1 MKRFKIISLFVSCL
15 AISFNSYAL
24 LPKIDLQP
32 IWVRVTEVELTDSA
46 TRVGLRLQNIPGNWV
61 KFSSTGRLIAD
72 GDTTLQYKL
81 IGTENIELDKEIWIT
96 ESGTHEGV
104 LLFEKVPES
113 VKVVNLVEIDPE
125 DTPNNVI
132 GIHLDEPE
140 TRIRPKLLTVADI
153 IGDNQKAKDPWT
165 GLDPTKYKDLSFYN
179 PNGKTHVKGKINDY
193 TPRCGFSTV
202 SMITYDDFTGRQYP
216 NTAIIASDG
225 SFEMDVNVRYPQ
237 FDSLDFGEPH
247 QNSFI
252 IPDGK
257 KHNYMFLIPGDT
269 ISVSTCLASHLDK
282 NKGIVPDYFGFDGN
296 PTESSVI
303 SLLADSLIN
312 KRYGFDTL
320 YFRKYEND
328 MFSDSYSIESD
339 TYKITHKLCILLDS
353 IVEDLP
359 ILLGNLPISSYAK
372 DVLSAYAAG
381 QIELLMEEFEM
392 QLKFFGSNI
401 KRREDGSLTYESG
414 PKYDIMTIMIPKI
427 RHKELLF
434 DNPLVLCLSGILLK
448 RWEDNALFKRSKHA
462 TMGMIVSSDGE
473 SFHGVSDLSLP
484 FDNSSQF
491 LDSIGVGNCFAA
503 QFVKTKSFIDNLYTM
518 IGPADALLEFYS
530 RMLPY
535 IIKNNSS
542 EKMNSILMKEYND
555 YIKNAAITANLLNTE
570 DNHLR
575 IIEGYDAED
584 ILSKIISPYKG
595 NVLYLD
601 FWGMSCAPCRAG
613 MIQQKP
619 LIESLTDKPFRV
631 LYIANTED
639 GVESCKTWLR
649 SEGIQG
655 EHIFISNEAW
665 KRLSQLFNI
674 NQIPFGILI
683 DKDSNVIETG
693 LTTLSIDNPHLQ
705 KALKE

>member
-1 MKRFKIISLFVSCL
+1 MKIYKYLFILVACV
-15 AISFNSYAL
+15 ATSFNSYAI
-24 LPKIDLQP
+24 LPRIELQP
-32 IWVRVTEVELTDSA
+32 FWMRVTDVEQTDSA
-46 TRVGLRLQNIPGNWV
+46 TRVGIRFQNIPGYWV

-72 GDTTLQYKL
+72 VDTTLQFKI

-96 ESGTHEGV
+96 ESGAHEGV
-104 LLFEKVPES
+104 LLFEKVPKS
-113 VKVVNLVEIDPE
+113 VKVVNLVEMDPE
-125 DTPNNVI
+125 DTQNNVI

-153 IGDNQKAKDPWT
+153 IGDSQNAKDSWT

-179 PNGKTHVKGKINDY
+179 PDGKTHVKGKINDY
-193 TPRCGFSTV
+193 TPRCGISTV
-202 SMITYDDFTGRQYP
+202 SIITYDDFTGKQIP
-216 NTAIIASDG
+216 NTAVIAPDG
-225 SFEMDVNVRYPQ
+225 SFELDVNIRYPQ

-257 KHNYMFLIPGDT
+257 RHNYMFLIPGDT

-282 NKGIVPDYFGFDGN
+282 NKGRVPDYFGFDGKH
-296 PTESSVI
+296 TESSDI

-312 KRYGFDTL
+312 KRYSFDSL

-328 MFSDSYSIESD
+328 MFSDPYSIASD
-339 TYKITHKLCILLDS
+339 TYKITDKLCMLLDS
-353 IVEDLP
+353 IVADLP
-359 ILLGNLPISSYAK
+359 IVLGNLPLSNYAK
-372 DVLSAYAAG
+372 DILSAYAVG

-392 QLKFFGSNI
+392 QLRLTASNI
-401 KRREDGSLTYESG
+401 KRCEDGSLTFESG
-414 PKYDIMTIMIPKI
+414 PKYDIKTIMNPKI

-434 DNPLVLCLSGILLK
+434 DNPLMVCLSGILLK

-462 TMGMIVSSDGE
+462 SMSMIASSDGE
-473 SFHGVSDLSLP
+473 TFHGVADLSLP
-484 FDNSSQF
+484 FENSYQF

-503 QFVKTKSFIDNLYTM
+503 QLIQTKSFIDNLYTI
-518 IGPADALLEFYS
+518 IGKDDALLEFFS

-535 IIKNNSS
+535 IIKHNSS
-542 EKMNSILMKEYND
+542 EKMNSILIKEYND
-555 YIKNAAITANLLNTE
+555 YVKNTAITANVLNRE
-570 DNHLR
+570 DNHVR
-575 IIEGYDAED
+575 IIEGREDED
-584 ILSKIISPYKG
+584 ILGKIISPYKG

-613 MIQQKP
+613 MIRQKP
-619 LIESLTDKPFRV
+619 LIESLADKPFRV

-639 GVESCKTWLR
+639 GVESCKKWLI

-655 EHIFISNEAW
+655 EHIFVSNEAW

-674 NQIPFGILI
+674 NGIPFGILI
-683 DKDSNVIETG
+683 GKDSNVIETG
-693 LTTLSIDNPHLQ
+693 LITLSIDNPHLQ
-705 KALKE
+705 KALQE

>member
-1 MKRFKIISLFVSCL
+1 MNYYNSLTMKRFKVILLLVSCL
-15 AISFNSYAL
+15 AISFNSYA
-24 LPKIDLQP
+24 
-32 IWVRVTEVELTDSA
+32 R
-46 TRVGLRLQNIPGNWV
+46 
-61 KFSSTGRLIAD
+61 
-72 GDTTLQYKL
+72 DT
-81 IGTENIELDKEIWIT
+81 
-96 ESGTHEGV
+96 
-104 LLFEKVPES
+104 
-113 VKVVNLVEIDPE
+113 
-125 DTPNNVI
+125 
-132 GIHLDEPE
+132 
-140 TRIRPKLLTVADI
+140 
-153 IGDNQKAKDPWT
+153 WT

-179 PNGKTHVKGKINDY
+179 PDGKAHVKGKINDY
-193 TPRCGFSTV
+193 TPRCGISTV
-202 SMITYDDFTGRQYP
+202 SMITYDDFTGKQIH
-216 NTAIIASDG
+216 NTAVIAPDG
-225 SFEMDVNVRYPQ
+225 SFELDVNIRYPQ

-303 SLLADSLIN
+303 SMLADSLIN
-312 KRYGFDTL
+312 KRYGFDSL
-320 YFRKYEND
+320 FIRQYEND
-328 MFSDSYSIESD
+328 TFSDKYSIASD
-339 TYKITHKLCILLDS
+339 TYKVTDKLCMLLDT
-353 IVEDLP
+353 IVTDLP
-359 ILLGNLPISSYAK
+359 VLLGNLPISNYAK
-372 DVLSAYAAG
+372 DVLSAYAIG

-392 QLKFFGSNI
+392 HIRFLGSNI

-414 PKYDIMTIMIPKI
+414 PKYDIKTIMTPKI

-448 RWEDNALFKRSKHA
+448 LWEDNALFKRSKHVGLIA
-462 TMGMIVSSDGE
+462 SSDGE

-484 FDNSSQF
+484 FENSSQF

-503 QFVKTKSFIDNLYTM
+503 QLVQTKSFIDILYTT
-518 IGPADALLEFYS
+518 IGPADDLLEFYS

-555 YIKNAAITANLLNTE
+555 YIKNAVISANLLNTE
-570 DNHLR
+570 DNHVR
-575 IIEGYDAED
+575 IIEGYDAEN

-639 GVESCKTWLR
+639 GIESCKTWLR

-655 EHIFISNEAW
+655 EHIFVSDEAW
-665 KRLSQLFNI
+665 KRLSQLFNF

-683 DKDSNVIETG
+683 GKDSNVIETG
-693 LTTLSIDNPHLQ
+693 LRTLSIDNPHLQ
-705 KALKE
+705 KALQE